1 MNYTVYLHK
10 NLKNQKVYIGQ
21 TSQSVQKRWNNGK
34 GYIPSPHFYAA
45 IQKYGWDNFEHIILK
60 EKLTAEEAD
69 YWEKYYISL
78 YQSQQPEK
86 GYNILSGGNEKLKE
100 YWSDENNRKNQ
111 SLKRKQYF
119 KNHPEEI
126 KEIVDRL
133 NTFEINEK
141 HRLFMKN
148 NYNTSF
154 LKQINEKR
162 KIQVL
167 CIETGKVFDS
177 LVEASKFYNISVGNI
192 SSVLSGK
199 RKTAGGY
206 HWKRVENQ

>member
-34 GYIPSPHFYAA
+34 GYVSSPHFYAA

-126 KEIVDRL
+126 KEIMDRL

>member
-21 TSQSVQKRWNNGK
+21 TSQSIQKRWNNGK
-34 GYIPSPHFYAA
+34 GYVSSPHFYAA

>member
-34 GYIPSPHFYAA
+34 GYVSSPHFYAA

-206 HWKRVENQ
+206 HCKRVENQ

>member
-34 GYIPSPHFYAA
+34 GYVSSPHFYAA
-45 IQKYGWDNFEHIILK
+45 IQKYGWNNFEHIILK

>member
-34 GYIPSPHFYAA
+34 GYVSSPHFYAA

-177 LVEASKFYNISVGNI
+177 LMEVGKFYNISIGNI

-206 HWKRVENQ
+206 HWKRIENL

>member
-34 GYIPSPHFYAA
+34 GYVSSPHFYAA

-177 LVEASKFYNISVGNI
+177 LLEASKFYNISVGNI

>member
-1 MNYTVYLHK
+1 
-10 NLKNQKVYIGQ
+10 
-21 TSQSVQKRWNNGK
+21 
-34 GYIPSPHFYAA
+34 
-45 IQKYGWDNFEHIILK
+45 
-60 EKLTAEEAD
+60 
-69 YWEKYYISL
+69 
-78 YQSQQPEK
+78 
-86 GYNILSGGNEKLKE
+86 
-100 YWSDENNRKNQ
+100 
-111 SLKRKQYF
+111 
-119 KNHPEEI
+119 
-126 KEIVDRL
+126 
-133 NTFEINEK
+133 
-141 HRLFMKN
+141 MKN

>member
-34 GYIPSPHFYAA
+34 GYVSSPHFYAA

>member
-1 MNYTVYLHK
+1 MNYTVYLHR

-34 GYIPSPHFYAA
+34 GYVSSPHFYAA

-69 YWEKYYISL
+69 YWEKYYINL

-148 NYNTSF
+148 NYNTSS

-177 LVEASKFYNISVGNI
+177 LIEASKFYNISVGNI

>member
-1 MNYTVYLHK
+1 MNYTVYLHR

-34 GYIPSPHFYAA
+34 GYVSSPHFYAA

-69 YWEKYYISL
+69 YQEKYYINL

-148 NYNTSF
+148 NYNTSS

-167 CIETGKVFDS
+167 CIETGKVFNS
-177 LVEASKFYNISVGNI
+177 LIEASKFYNISVGNI

-206 HWKRVENQ
+206 HWKRVENP

>member
-1 MNYTVYLHK
+1 MNYTVYLHR

-21 TSQSVQKRWNNGK
+21 TCQSVQKRWNNGK
-34 GYIPSPHFYAA
+34 GYISSPHFYAA
-45 IQKYGWDNFEHIILK
+45 IQKYGWNNFEHIILK
-60 EKLTAEEAD
+60 EKLNAEEAD
-69 YWEKYYISL
+69 YWEKYYINL
-78 YQSQQPEK
+78 YQSQQSEK

-100 YWSDENNRKNQ
+100 YWSKESNRKNQ

-119 KNHPEEI
+119 KNHPEKI
-126 KEIVDRL
+126 KEIKNRL
-133 NTFEINEK
+133 NTPEINEK
-141 HRLFMKN
+141 HKVFMKN
-148 NYNTSF
+148 NYDISF

-177 LVEASKFYNISVGNI
+177 LIEAGKFYNISIGNI

-206 HWKRVENQ
+206 HWKRIENL